1 MERTGNSRMILLNEV
16 AKKIEDILNGIDSEV
31 VALGLQPPT
40 SYFFKVATEGFHI
53 DKNFDIEAGK
63 NFIPVFISSMG
74 GNFNPVPELLQA
86 NYVIPIAI
94 YFPVRFKTDLFR
106 LNEYLA
112 RVFVG
117 RQLNYGTESGK
128 ALSNMSVA
136 QFGEIVEMDLK
147 QFAEWEQTI
156 YKKPIERMEPYLQM
170 QFSLYL
176 STASEEFVFGND
188 AKASLTI
195 TTDDATWPNDDK
207 TDQLSFVQN
216 SVQSNSEPGSQQILG
231 ENQTES
237 LPSATS
243 FSSSFSVYVKN
254 NAFYQHLI
262 SHWFAGTLHELEITL
277 SFEFI
282 GQTYTKTCFVQGVN
296 LGIQKGE
303 LSTITLTFL
312 KKADVNNGGL

>member
-1 MERTGNSRMILLNEV
+1 MILLNEV
-16 AKKIEDILNGIDSEV
+16 AQKLENILNGTDPEV

-53 DKNFDIEAGK
+53 DENFDVEEGK

-147 QFAEWEQTI
+147 QFASWEQET
-156 YKKPIERMEPYLQM
+156 YNRQIERMEPYLQM

-188 AKASLTI
+188 ATAELTI
-195 TTDDATWPNDDK
+195 SVEDESWDDEDK

-243 FSSSFSVYVKN
+243 FSSSFSVYIKN
-254 NAFYQHLI
+254 NQFYKHLLRY
-262 SHWFAGTLHELEITL
+262 WFAGTYHSLELTL
-277 SFEFI
+277 QFNFLGETYQKECFI
-282 GQTYTKTCFVQGVN
+282 QGVN

-303 LSTITLTFL
+303 LATLTLTFL
-312 KKADVNNGGL
+312 KKADVTDGGL